1 MPIRGLGTTRVGLK
15 FENPPVC
22 LNSSPVSSVDGAD
35 QFWKVDI
42 VSIICL
48 FRMPNS
54 DPLSVYHCY
63 FIIQCAK
70 LILVLR
76 GPDYISLYLCNKHN
90 FLCLLQRYLIVGL
103 VLEVGAYY
111 DRESPKI
118 NYHLD
123 FK

>member
-1 MPIRGLGTTRVGLK
+1 MSTLLLLPIRSLRTTRAELK
-15 FENPPVC
+15 FENPPVY

-63 FIIQCAK
+63 LIIQCAK

-90 FLCLLQRYLIVGL
+90 FFVFIT
-103 VLEVGAYY
+103 
-111 DRESPKI
+111 KI
-118 NYHLD
+118 PNRRTGI
-123 FK
+123 KSWRSS

>member
-1 MPIRGLGTTRVGLK
+1 MSTLLLLPIRSLRTTRVGLK
-15 FENPPVC
+15 FENPPVY

-42 VSIICL
+42 VSISCL

-76 GPDYISLYLCNKHN
+76 GPGYSISVINTI
-90 FLCLLQRYLIVGL
+90 FFVFIT
-103 VLEVGAYY
+103 
-111 DRESPKI
+111 KI
-118 NYHLD
+118 PNRRTGI
-123 FK
+123 

>member
-1 MPIRGLGTTRVGLK
+1 MFTLLLLPIRGLRTTRVGLK

-76 GPDYISLYLCNKHN
+76 GPDYSIFVINTI
-90 FLCLLQRYLIVGL
+90 FLCLLPRYLIVGL
-103 VLEVGAYY
+103 VLKVGAHH
-111 DRESPKI
+111 D
-118 NYHLD
+118 
-123 FK
+123 

>member
-1 MPIRGLGTTRVGLK
+1 MSTLLLLPIRGLRTTRLGLK

-42 VSIICL
+42 VSISCL

-76 GPDYISLYLCNKHN
+76 GPGYISLYLCNKHN
-90 FLCLLQRYLIVGL
+90 FFVFIT
-103 VLEVGAYY
+103 
-111 DRESPKI
+111 KI
-118 NYHLD
+118 PNRRTGI
-123 FK
+123 